1 MSCQITG
8 ATSKKTNLDFCGV
21 GLDLDWENVE
31 TTEIYITMGGLY
43 MWKGN
48 CMNKEGLDR
57 RWYEK
62 ASHI

>member
-31 TTEIYITMGGLY
+31 TTEIYIPMGGLY
-43 MWKGN
+43 M
-48 CMNKEGLDR
+48 
-57 RWYEK
+57 
-62 ASHI
+62 